1 MDMESTYH
9 FHISPPSDRLTVF
22 IDQHDDKG
30 PLLKASFSGF
40 SEHLSDKTLFYL
52 LLKYPLMTVKVIG
65 GIHWEAIRLWNKGLK
80 IFSRPVPPQEPIT
93 LVNKHLTKTKK

>member
-1 MDMESTYH
+1 
-9 FHISPPSDRLTVF
+9 
-22 IDQHDDKG
+22 
-30 PLLKASFSGF
+30 
-40 SEHLSDKTLFYL
+40 
-52 LLKYPLMTVKVIG
+52 MTVKVIG